1 MSNLTTTDPRR
12 PKKLRRFVPSSPD
25 GASADQT
32 IDYLNFV
39 GMILSMCGL
48 LFEVKLA
55 AWVAVACA
63 FVTYANSRSGED
75 TKQLISGFMP
85 NYPRCS
91 YPQGPIILLTNASY
105 MSVSFRILFVHHLYS
120 GGLAEQV
127 DLPLLR
133 AAFIPFGDIISI
145 NMPMDY
151 QTEKHRGFAFIEFEE
166 VEDAMSAID
175 NMVGSAFPGFC
186 L

>member
-1 MSNLTTTDPRR
+1 MSNLTTADPRR

-25 GASADQT
+25 GVSADQT

-75 TKQLISGFMP
+75 TKQLISGFMLSISALLICYMH
-85 NYPRCS
+85 N
-91 YPQGPIILLTNASY
+91 PQP
-105 MSVSFRILFVHHLYS
+105 MP
-120 GGLAEQV
+120 
-127 DLPLLR
+127 LPW
-133 AAFIPFGDIISI
+133 
-145 NMPMDY
+145 
-151 QTEKHRGFAFIEFEE
+151 
-166 VEDAMSAID
+166 
-175 NMVGSAFPGFC
+175 
-186 L
+186 